1 MILRSPCWLSLALA
15 FTVLLLQY
23 GLVKGD
29 ADIESVRIHHGYE
42 DMSGRGGDPKAKYWH
57 ESVFHPHY
65 DGRFTDHTL
74 PYEEQKANLSLL
86 MQSYL
91 SSMSDIGA
99 ETWIIHG
106 TLLGWWWNQKVCSP
120 NHIAI
125 SSPDS
130 TTQIMPWDS
139 DIDVQMTNTTVHML
153 ASYYNMTIHTF
164 DIGDDEKRDYMLEVN
179 PKYTDPSYDDTLN
192 VIDARWIDVET
203 GLFIDITAVRPHQS
217 KKGIICSKDQHE
229 EKVQDLFPLR
239 DSLFEG
245 QAVKIPYNYAR
256 LLTQEYGNAALTKAE
271 YSDHRFNSTSM
282 EWEKF
287 MTQAD
292 EDGDG
297 VKYPDGSVEE
307 EDGDEEEA

>member
-1 MILRSPCWLSLALA
+1 MIFRSPCWLSLALA

-29 ADIESVRIHHGYE
+29 ADIESVRIHHDYE

-106 TLLGWWWNQKVCSP
+106 TLLGWWWNQK
-120 NHIAI
+120 
-125 SSPDS
+125 
-130 TTQIMPWDS
+130 IMPWDS

-256 LLTQEYGNAALTKAE
+256 LLTQEYGNAALAKAE

-287 MTQAD
+287 MSVSSQEKIACHVSQALLRGGRRGR
-292 EDGDG
+292 EKCAG
-297 VKYPDGSVEE
+297 
-307 EDGDEEEA
+307 

>member
-15 FTVLLLQY
+15 LTALLLQY
-23 GLVKGD
+23 RLVKGD
-29 ADIESVRIHHGYE
+29 ADIESVRIHHDYK

-65 DGRFTDHTL
+65 DGRFTNHTL

-106 TLLGWWWNQKVCSP
+106 TLLGWWWNRK
-120 NHIAI
+120 
-125 SSPDS
+125 
-130 TTQIMPWDS
+130 IMPWDS

-153 ASYYNMTIHTF
+153 ASYYNMTVHTF
-164 DIGDDEKRDYMLEVN
+164 YIGDGEKRDYMLEVN
-179 PKYTDPSYDDTLN
+179 PKYRDPSYGDFLN
-192 VIDARWIDVET
+192 VIDARWIDIET
-203 GLFIDITAVRPHQS
+203 GLFIDITAVRPHQT
-217 KKGIICSKDQHE
+217 KKGIMCSKDQHE

-239 DSLFEG
+239 DSLFED
-245 QAVKIPYNYAR
+245 QPVKIPYNYAR
-256 LLTQEYGNAALTKAE
+256 LLTQEYGNAALTKTE

-282 EWEKF
+282 EWERF
-287 MTQAD
+287 L
-292 EDGDG
+292 
-297 VKYPDGSVEE
+297 SVSSQEKVACQISHALLR
-307 EDGDEEEA
+307 GGARRAMKKCVG